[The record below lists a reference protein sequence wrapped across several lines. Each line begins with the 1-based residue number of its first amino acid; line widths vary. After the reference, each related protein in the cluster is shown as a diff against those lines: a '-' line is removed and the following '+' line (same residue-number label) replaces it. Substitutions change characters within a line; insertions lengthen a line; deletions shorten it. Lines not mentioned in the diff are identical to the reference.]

1 MKREIVEIVT
11 GTPAIDGAGVHLVR
25 VLGPDTVYRFD
36 PFLMLDAFDSSNP
49 ADYIKGFPLHP
60 HRGIETFTYL
70 MEGRI
75 DHQDSLGNKGSIQ
88 GGDAQWMTGGSGIL
102 HQEMPQATK
111 HLLGLQFW
119 INLPAKE
126 KMTDPKYFDITAD
139 TVKEFNEDG
148 TKVRVVAGKYKNHQ
162 GAKGHH
168 LPATVLDVTVDGD
181 AEFILEADP
190 GKTLF
195 VYIVEGSGS
204 FGDKKQAVSRKTA
217 LLFDRKGD
225 EFYVKAGRESIRF
238 ILATAPPLG
247 EPVAWGGPIVMNTRE
262 ELMRAFEELDEG
274 TFIKHKP
281 VKS

>member
-1 MKREIVEIVT
+1 MIREIIQTVT
-11 GTPAIDGAGVHLVR
+11 GSPAIDGAGVHLVR
-25 VLGPDTVYRFD
+25 VLGPDTIRNFD
-36 PFLMLDAFDSSNP
+36 PFLMLDAFDSTDP
-49 ADYIKGFPLHP
+49 ADYIKGFPMHP

-75 DHQDSLGNKGSIQ
+75 DHQDSLGNKGTIQ

-126 KMTDPKYFDITAD
+126 KMTHPEYFDITSGMI
-139 TVKEFNEDG
+139 KKMNEEG
-148 TKVRVVAGKYKNHQ
+148 AIVRVVAGKYKNHQ

-168 LPATVLDVTVDGD
+168 LPATVLDITVDAD
-181 AEFILEADP
+181 ADFRMDTDP
-190 GKTLF
+190 GHTLF

-204 FGDKKQAVSRKTA
+204 FGNKKRLASRKTA
-217 LLFDRKGD
+217 VLFDHTGD
-225 EFYVKAGRESIRF
+225 AFYMTAGKTGIRF
-238 ILATAPPLG
+238 ILAMAPPLG

-262 ELMRAFEELDEG
+262 ELNQAFDDLNHG
-274 TFIKHKP
+274 TFIKK
-281 VKS
+281 